1 MVVPLWSLNS
11 TWSPGQTFLSTQAN
25 SSSSLSPHRHALLQK
40 HISQIC
46 QSAGLCTLDQ
56 LTNGNGNRARATSTR
71 QNNNGKRSGL
81 ECAEERDYYPYW
93 RPSPWQDIAYLT
105 SNPAAAPSRGI
116 PQNSQNVAP
125 VGTVY
130 FQSGTAEYAF
140 LRCVHLDFGSAVT
153 ARARF
158 HFW

>member
-1 MVVPLWSLNS
+1 MVVPCDPWTPHEAQAKRSSQLKLFPFP
-11 TWSPGQTFLSTQAN
+11 SPPRPTPTTQ
-25 SSSSLSPHRHALLQK
+25 
-40 HISQIC
+40 IIC

-130 FQSGTAEYAF
+130 FPSDTAEYAF